1 MAPEGDFSRGSEGL
15 LINDI
20 ERVGGRN
27 RPHRMAGNSSL
38 SFLMQRARRAFEYLW
53 GYTGTLAAMGLLL
66 GVSAMGLRHVWG
78 EKGPEYRCFSGLF
91 NSARAEI
98 PLGLGEL
105 PTAGAEVV
113 GPHLRFEYGKGGRL
127 ERLVHIGA
135 DGLRSAMP
143 GSRVAEQR
151 LEYDEKGRI
160 TSKRNFSA
168 GGHPAPDGSGVAIRQ
183 YHYDDAG
190 RLVRTV
196 FRDEHARRI
205 VPRMP
210 GYASETISYDDAGRP
225 RRMEYRDGEDELV
238 VNARG
243 ESCVEYTY
251 DDARH
256 SSVRTNW
263 VDGTPRENRQG
274 IASERRQMTADGQAL
289 RISWYDASGR
299 PVVNPEVGA
308 SSILQEKGAEGTL
321 VRHRFCGENGVM
333 RGDGR
338 TCSEHLVRNTPEGVL
353 EWECFNAADGMP
365 CFNESRGY
373 AERVCEYRGDGS
385 LEREYFWDAE
395 GNPTPCY
402 EKRYAHDASG
412 RHVLSLHTDGSTE
425 WRRE

>member
-1 MAPEGDFSRGSEGL
+1 MRAEDS
-15 LINDI
+15 
-20 ERVGGRN
+20 
-27 RPHRMAGNSSL
+27 PHRMAENSSL
-38 SFLMQRARRAFEYLW
+38 SLLMQKARRAFEYLW
-53 GYTGTLAAMGLLL
+53 GYMGTLAAMGMLL
-66 GVSAMGLRHVWG
+66 GVSAMGLRHIWG
-78 EKGPEYRCFSGLF
+78 ERGPEYRCFSGLF
-91 NSARAEI
+91 NSARAEV

-105 PTAGAEVV
+105 PKGGAGLV
-113 GPHLRFEYGKGGRL
+113 GPHLRFEYGEGGRL
-127 ERLVHIGA
+127 ERLVHIGK
-135 DGLRSAMP
+135 DGVRCPMP
-143 GSRVAEQR
+143 GSRVTEQR
-151 LEYDEKGRI
+151 LEYDGNGRI
-160 TSKRNFSA
+160 TSKRNLSA
-168 GGHPAPDGSGVAIRQ
+168 DGQPVADGSGVAVRQ

-190 RLVRTV
+190 RLERTV
-196 FRDEHARRI
+196 FRDEAGRMI

-210 GYASETISYDDAGRP
+210 GYASERISYDDAGRP
-225 RRMEYRDGEDELV
+225 RRMEYRDGEDEPV

-251 DDARH
+251 DDLRH
-256 SSVRTNW
+256 SSVRTNL
-263 VDGTPRENRQG
+263 VDGVPRENRHG

-289 RISWYDASGR
+289 RISWYDASGS

-308 SSILQEKGAEGTL
+308 SSVLQERGAEGTL
-321 VRHRFCGENGVM
+321 VRNRFCGENGMM

-338 TCSEHLVRNTPEGVL
+338 TCSEHLVRHTPGGNL

-365 CFNESRGY
+365 CLNESRGY
-373 AERVCEYRGDGS
+373 AERVCEYRDDGS